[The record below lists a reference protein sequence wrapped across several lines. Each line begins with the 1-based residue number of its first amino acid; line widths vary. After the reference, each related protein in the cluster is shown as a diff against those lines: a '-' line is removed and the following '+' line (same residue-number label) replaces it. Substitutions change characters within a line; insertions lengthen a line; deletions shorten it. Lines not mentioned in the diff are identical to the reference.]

1 MKGMAKME
9 GIGNVE
15 KHKNTDRQTDSIGC
29 ITLSGVADSK
39 SSLYTDVLL
48 SGPYSI
54 LQQAF
59 VIIGDCSAKFKCEIS
74 ANVLHVYGNGCSYVL
89 PSPIVKR

>member
-15 KHKNTDRQTDSIGC
+15 KHKNTDRQTDSIRC

-59 VIIGDCSAKFKCEIS
+59 VIIG
-74 ANVLHVYGNGCSYVL
+74 VLLRS
-89 PSPIVKR
+89 SVKYQLTWRMSMVTATFYLYL